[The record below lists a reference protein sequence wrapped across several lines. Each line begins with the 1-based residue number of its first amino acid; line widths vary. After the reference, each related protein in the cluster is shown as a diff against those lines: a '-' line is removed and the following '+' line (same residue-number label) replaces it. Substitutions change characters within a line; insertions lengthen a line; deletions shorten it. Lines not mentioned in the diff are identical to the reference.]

1 MHALPAG
8 ALAGPASRAIKIY
21 RITARGSE
29 IPRAQGTARAGRSMM
44 RAMIV
49 ACPSCHARY
58 RFDEAK
64 LGNRPRARTK
74 CAKCGA
80 AIDIENPVMGGVTLP
95 PEDLDLP
102 PSVPSPAPR
111 PSGDQEKT
119 AKRRAISSDDPAV
132 RTHPGGSL
140 EAPVSELP
148 KDKRYSLA
156 VIQGPATGSI
166 YQLAKQRVT
175 LGRAGAD
182 IVVDDPEASRLHCQL
197 ELLGDHATLKDLDS
211 TNGTYVDADR
221 IDQHTLYNQGEFRIG
236 SHVLMFIITGL
247 E

>member
-1 MHALPAG
+1 
-8 ALAGPASRAIKIY
+8 
-21 RITARGSE
+21 
-29 IPRAQGTARAGRSMM
+29 
-44 RAMIV
+44 MIV
-49 ACPSCHARY
+49 ACPTCNARY

-80 AIDIENPVMGGVTLP
+80 AIDIENPFVGGVTLP
-95 PEDLDLP
+95 PEDLGLP
-102 PSVPSPAPR
+102 TAPPPAPPPPA

-119 AKRRAISSDDPAV
+119 AKRRALGADDPAV

-140 EAPVSELP
+140 EAPSPELP
-148 KDKRYSLA
+148 RDKRYSLA

-166 YQLAKQRVT
+166 FQIGRARVT

-182 IVVDDPEASRLHCQL
+182 IVIDDPEASRLHCQL
-197 ELLGDHATLKDLDS
+197 EILGDHAVLKDLES
-211 TNGTYVDADR
+211 TNGTFVDADR
-221 IDQHTLYNQGEFRIG
+221 IDQHTLFNQGEFRIG